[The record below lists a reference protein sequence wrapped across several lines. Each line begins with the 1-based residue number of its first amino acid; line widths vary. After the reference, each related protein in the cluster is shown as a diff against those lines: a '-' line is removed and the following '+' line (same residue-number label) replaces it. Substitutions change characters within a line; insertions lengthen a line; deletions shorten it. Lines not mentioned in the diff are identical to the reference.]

1 MGFPQNPASPPH
13 FYPQALQ
20 LKLYQAFIFSIPILF
35 SIILFL
41 LFYLFY
47 LKRRTSTAI
56 PSSQLPPQTLV
67 TLNQDSSFVPLP
79 REVGL
84 KGDLK
89 DKLPI
94 VLFDEDLRAKDS
106 QCSVCLKEFEMKEE
120 LHQLPS
126 CKHVFHI
133 DCIHHWLHSN
143 STCPLCRSLVIPH
156 PTTKHEQIREQEAIV
171 DHHQVRSLSSTTNFT
186 GSDEQNTIQ
195 IGHQGSISSLRESP
209 AGRMGDELGC
219 PDRES
224 VVLHIQTHTSS

>member
-1 MGFPQNPASPPH
+1 MPH
-13 FYPQALQ
+13 DVWAHVHGKMTYGHWCLCGESC
-20 LKLYQAFIFSIPILF
+20 FSGESWACPI
-35 SIILFL
+35 
-41 LFYLFY
+41 
-47 LKRRTSTAI
+47 KRKRETKYYH
-56 PSSQLPPQTLV
+56 
-67 TLNQDSSFVPLP
+67 P